1 MENPIQKMIAL
12 GQSPWFDNIERRLL
26 ISGELKAMIDR
37 GEIRGVTSNPS
48 IFHNAIARSTDYD
61 EELLRLAKEGLTTQ
75 EIYECLVVQDIQAA
89 ADLFLP
95 LYHQTRGGDGFV
107 SLEVNPLLAHDPDGT
122 VSEVLRLWQ
131 RVNRPNLMIKIPA
144 TREGLSAIRST
155 IAAGV
160 NVNVTLIFSLSR
172 YAAVME
178 AYLSGLE
185 DRLKMGQAIDH
196 IVSVASFFIS
206 RLDTKADQRLN
217 QIARA
222 DPAQASQAAALQG
235 RLAIASARLAYQQF
249 RKVFN
254 SERYQQLK
262 EKGARLQRPLWAST
276 STKNPA
282 YPDTL
287 YVDELIGPDTIN
299 TMPPHTLAA
308 FMDHGKAELTIEDD
322 LPQAEKVFADLESM
336 GISIDELTRELEDEG
351 VKAFADAYQALL
363 QTLEEKRW
371 RVLA

>member
-308 FMDHGKAELTIEDD
+308 FMEHGKAELTIEDD

>member
-48 IFHNAIARSTDYD
+48 IFHNAIARSADYD

-75 EIYECLVVQDIQAA
+75 EIYERLVVQDIQAA

-95 LYHQTRGGDGFV
+95 LYHQTQGGDGFV

-122 VSEVLRLWQ
+122 VSEALRLWH

-178 AYLSGLE
+178 AYLGGLE

-196 IVSVASFFIS
+196 IVSVASFFVS

-254 SERYQQLK
+254 SERYHQLK

-308 FMDHGKAELTIEDD
+308 FIDHGKAELTIGND

-336 GISIDELTRELEDEG
+336 GISIDELTRELEEEG

>member
-1 MENPIQKMIAL
+1 MENPIQRMIAL

-48 IFHNAIARSTDYD
+48 IFHNAIARSIDYD

-122 VSEVLRLWQ
+122 VLEALRLWQ
-131 RVNRPNLMIKIPA
+131 RVNLPNLMIKIPA

-178 AYLSGLE
+178 AYLGGLE

-196 IVSVASFFIS
+196 IVSVASFFVS

-217 QIARA
+217 QIAGM
-222 DPAQASQAAALQG
+222 DPAQTDKAAALQG

-249 RKVFN
+249 RKVFS

-308 FMDHGKAELTIEDD
+308 FMDHGKAELTIEKD

-336 GISIDELTRELEDEG
+336 GISIDELTRELEEEG

-363 QTLEEKRW
+363 QTLEEKRL